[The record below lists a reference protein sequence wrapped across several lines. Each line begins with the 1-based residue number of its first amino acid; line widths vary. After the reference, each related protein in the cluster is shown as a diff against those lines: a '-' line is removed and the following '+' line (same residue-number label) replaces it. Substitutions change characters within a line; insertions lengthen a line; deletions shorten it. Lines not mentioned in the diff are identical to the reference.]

1 MKLLSGALLMALLAT
16 PARAVPADKTLPST
30 KTKDSTAAEAAKH
43 PFNIDAIASTLGQP
57 LPEPSTPIAEF
68 TPAGA
73 VSAVTTSPTA
83 EVKILT
89 PTANTVLDVPAATVT
104 VQFPVGSQIELQVNS
119 EVVNPKLIGRTE
131 TDTKTHLVTQTWY
144 GVALQEGDNTI
155 AAGITNL
162 KGTLP
167 AVKVQVRGAPKQL
180 TLSTVEARI
189 PADGRSTAT
198 IRGQLLDE
206 HGNRSNRD
214 AIVTLVASE
223 GEFVGTDYD
232 PDQPGFQVQA
242 RQGQFVATLRSS
254 LNAKI
259 VRIRA
264 TASNL
269 EAFTQ
274 LAFET
279 NLRPSLVTGVID
291 LRLGARGTDFY
302 RSFEEFLPPDRNNST
317 RLDVRSAVFA
327 TGRIGNWLFT
337 GAYNSDRRL
346 NQTCN
351 GVTRLF
357 RDTQFC
363 DQNYPVYGDSSTSEV
378 LTPSADSVYARLER
392 TSPVKNADT
401 DYFMWGDYSTEEF
414 ARRSQQY
421 SATSRQLHGFKA
433 NYNLGNV
440 QIAAFYSNNV
450 QGFQRDTIAPDGT
463 SGYYFLSHRLLVP
476 GSEDVAIEL
485 EELGRPGTVIE
496 RQKLSRGPEYE
507 IDYDR
512 GTLLFRRPI
521 LRTDVDP
528 NGLVL
533 VRRIVTTY
541 QYETKDSSANIYA
554 GRVQYNLAR
563 TLNRESWLGA
573 TYLRENQ
580 GLRHFELYGTDAL
593 VSLGPNAHLIGE
605 YAHSQNISDF
615 LGAVGGSAY
624 RLEAEGELTKGISGH
639 AYLRSTDPGFANDAT
654 TSFVPGQTRYGTQI
668 TARLSSATTA
678 QLQYDRENNF
688 GIAPKPLN
696 TFEDLFQ
703 PGLEATPG
711 SKVDNSLTTV
721 SAGVQQ
727 QIGKASLGVDWINRH
742 REDHLA
748 ISPTN
753 SNSSQLRSRLSFPL
767 ANNLTFQAQNER
779 NLSRESDPVYPNRTL
794 FGLDWAVYP
803 GIDVRLSHQFFSG
816 GQFASNS
823 ITSLDTVAEHK
834 FNDNTSVHGRYSV
847 LNGVNGMTGQGAVG
861 LDHRWAIMPGLGLSL
876 AYEHVFGDTF
886 IRTGAGKQFAQP
898 FAVSQAA
905 SALGI
910 QGGDSY
916 SVGLEYTANPDF
928 KASVRYQHLGSA
940 SGNNTVI
947 TGAVTGKVSPALTA
961 LVRYQQAN
969 SANQKLI
976 GLADTVDLKLGL
988 AYRDPNNDRFNA
1000 LLRYEYRQNP
1010 ATIPNS
1016 ILLGSGSGSTDQTFA
1031 LEAIYAPNW
1040 QWEFYGKYAIRNS
1053 TSYLAEDLAGT
1064 SIVSLAQFRT
1074 TYRLGYKWDLVGE
1087 VRWIGQPAAGYGETG
1102 FVIEAGYYL
1111 TPNLRVAAGYAFGH
1125 VSDRDFSG
1133 SRSAGGPYFG
1143 LTVKLNELFEGFG
1156 LQKAAP
1162 PPPTS
1167 LSKPALTPTISRG
1180 EQ

>member
-1 MKLLSGALLMALLAT
+1 MKLLFGTALFMALFVT
-16 PARAVPADKTLPST
+16 PATVSAQEPLLSK
-30 KTKDSTAAEAAKH
+30 KTKDLTAVEAAKH
-43 PFNIDAIASTLGQP
+43 PLDIKAIASTTEQP
-57 LPEPSTPIAEF
+57 LPELLTPVV
-68 TPAGA
+68 TP
-73 VSAVTTSPTA
+73 VESVRPVTTSPTA
-83 EVKILT
+83 EVKILS
-89 PTANTVLDVPAATVT
+89 PIADILDVPAATVT
-104 VQFPVGSQIELQVNS
+104 VQFPVGSQIELQVNG
-119 EVVNPKLIGRTE
+119 EPVNPKLIGRTE

-162 KGTLP
+162 KGTLT

-242 RQGQFVATLRSS
+242 RQGQFTATLRSG
-254 LNAKI
+254 LNAKT

-264 TASNL
+264 TTSNL

-279 NLRPSLVTGVID
+279 NLRPSIATGVID
-291 LRLGARGTDFY
+291 IRLGARGTDFY
-302 RSFEEFLPPDRNNST
+302 RSFEEFLPPDKNHST

-327 TGRIGNWLFT
+327 TGRVGSWLFT

-346 NQTCN
+346 NQTCD

-363 DQNYPVYGDSSTSEV
+363 DQNYPVYGDSSTSQV

-392 TSPVKNADT
+392 TSPVKNAGT

-433 NYNLGNV
+433 NYNLGDL
-440 QIAAFYSNNV
+440 QIAAFYGNNV

-485 EELGRPGTVIE
+485 EELGRPGTVID
-496 RQKLSRGPEYE
+496 RQKLSRGSDYE

-512 GTLLFRRPI
+512 GTLLFHRPI

-541 QYETKDSSANIYA
+541 QFETKDSSANIYA

-563 TLNRESWLGA
+563 TPNRESWLGA

-593 VSLGPNAHLIGE
+593 VSLGTNAHLIGE

-624 RLEAEGELTKGISGH
+624 RLEAEGEVIKGISGH
-639 AYLRSTDPGFANDAT
+639 AYWRSTDPGFANDAT

-688 GIAPKPLN
+688 GVAPKPLN

-748 ISPTN
+748 ISAN
-753 SNSSQLRSRLSFPL
+753 STSSQLRSRLSFPL
-767 ANNLTFQAQNER
+767 TSNLTFQAQNEY
-779 NLSRESDPVYPNRTL
+779 NLSRRSDPVYPNRTL

-861 LDHRWAIMPGLGLSL
+861 LDHRWAIAPGLGLNL
-876 AYEHVFGDTF
+876 AYEHVFGNTF
-886 IRTGAGKQFAQP
+886 VRTGAGKQFAQP
-898 FAVSQAA
+898 FAVGQAA
-905 SALGI
+905 SALGL

-928 KASVRYQHLGSA
+928 KASARYEHLSSA
-940 SGNNTVI
+940 GGDNTVI
-947 TGAVTGKVSPALTA
+947 TAAVTGKVSPSLTA

-969 SANQKLI
+969 SANQRLI
-976 GLADTVDLKLGL
+976 GLADTANLKLGL

-1031 LEAIYAPNW
+1031 LEAIYAPSW

-1053 TSYLAEDLAGT
+1053 TSYLAEDLVGT

-1087 VRWIGQPAAGYGETG
+1087 ARWISQPAAGYGETG

-1133 SRSAGGPYFG
+1133 SRSAGGPYLG

-1162 PPPTS
+1162 PTSPPASPAST
-1167 LSKPALTPTISRG
+1167 ALTPTIKS